1 MSSKEVTILR
11 KAGKLEEALSM
22 AQQDM
27 QTDPENIW
35 NKRSIAWVY
44 FAFLQLN
51 AIPEKQDNF
60 IEYLRKLVFL
70 QLPEDDKMVFDY
82 SASQIS
88 KMVFAITREQNID
101 YSKLNELFELIKVIP
116 FTQPS
121 ESYSFLYRAFHK
133 GHENWNRYLEFA
145 DWWDFK
151 NFRPEDYL
159 KEEFKGKQIM
169 SIVEQAYL
177 AYAKNALLKK
187 EVPEDF
193 SNENSVNKD
202 RIISFLPSLS
212 ELIEKHPEY
221 QYPQYMKAKL
231 LLALGDQ
238 ENLLAALLPFAKAKR
253 NDFWVWDVLSEA
265 FPENDERRLSCLCR
279 AVSCKASEDF
289 LVKVRQKLAAS
300 LISKSLNA
308 EAKVQIEKIISTRNS
323 NEWTIPSQIKAWQNQ
338 TWYQQNIDNSNSYQ
352 FLKERAI
359 LADEILFSDEPEET
373 IVVEFVNLDKKVL
386 NFVTE
391 GKRSGYFKFEGK
403 LNNPK
408 IGNILEVR
416 MKPKGDEGFY
426 NLLTVK
432 NLNESPVSLVKKFT
446 GTVKINTEKGFGF
459 VEDIFVESW
468 LLKDNKIESNSPISG
483 EALITYNKKKE
494 VWGWKAYK
502 INIPAKNEI
511 KNKVLKIC

>member
-1 MSSKEVTILR
+1 MSAKEVTILR

-51 AIPEKQDNF
+51 STPEKQDNF
-60 IEYLRKLVFL
+60 IKYLRKLVSL

-88 KMVFAITREQNID
+88 KIVFAITREQNID
-101 YSKLNELFELIKVIP
+101 FSKINELFELIKNIHL
-116 FTQPS
+116 TQPS
-121 ESYSFLYRAFHK
+121 ESYSFIYRAFHK
-133 GHENWNRYLEFA
+133 IHENWDRYLEFA
-145 DWWDFK
+145 DWWNFK
-151 NFRPEDYL
+151 NFRLEDYS

-177 AYAKNALLKK
+177 AYAKNLLIKK
-187 EVPEDF
+187 EVSGDF
-193 SNENSVNKD
+193 NDENSEIKD
-202 RIISFLPSLS
+202 RVISFLPSLS
-212 ELIEKHPEY
+212 ELIERHPEY
-221 QYPQYMKAKL
+221 QYPPYMKAKL
-231 LLALGDQ
+231 LLALGDND
-238 ENLLAALLPFAKAKR
+238 NLLSALLPFAKAKR

-265 FPENDERRLSCLCR
+265 FPENDDRHLSCLCR
-279 AVSCKASEDF
+279 AVMCKTSEDF
-289 LVKVRQKLAAS
+289 LVKVRQKLTAS
-300 LISKSLNA
+300 LISKSLYA
-308 EAKVQIEKIISTRNS
+308 EAKVQIDKIISTRQS

-338 TWYQQNIDNSNSYQ
+338 TWYQKTTYNVNSYQ

-373 IVVEFVNLDKKVL
+373 IVVEFVNLDKKIL

-391 GKRSGYFKFEGK
+391 GRKSGYFKFEGK

-408 IGNILEVR
+408 IGDILEVR
-416 MKPKGDEGFY
+416 IKPKGDEGFY
-426 NLLTVK
+426 HLLTAKNSKKYPESLIKKYNGKVK
-432 NLNESPVSLVKKFT
+432 MNS
-446 GTVKINTEKGFGF
+446 EKRFGF

-468 LLKDNKIESNSPISG
+468 LIKDRMIQPNTLVSG
-483 EALITYNKKKE
+483 EAIITYNKKKQN
-494 VWGWKAYK
+494 WGWKAF
-502 INIPAKNEI
+502 IIS
-511 KNKVLKIC
+511 